1 MQSRLSSTYSQSVMI
16 QKHNLNMSRKMDAN
30 TLGNY
35 YGQDY
40 FMLDLHH
47 LLDIMVKDLK
57 ITPFLYHT
65 EITEDIMNY
74 EKMDASLSSFTRAG

>member
-1 MQSRLSSTYSQSVMI
+1 MV

-40 FMLDLHH
+40 FMLDP
-47 LLDIMVKDLK
+47 
-57 ITPFLYHT
+57 PFIGYYGKRP
-65 EITEDIMNY
+65 EDNTFFISY
-74 EKMDASLSSFTRAG
+74 